1 MSAPTAYVFAY
12 ADVGARCLEVLVHGG
27 VDVRA
32 VVTHVDD
39 PAETRWFADV
49 AEVARKRGLRCLTS
63 AHADD
68 DARIIELLAAEPVD
82 FIFSFY
88 FRRLLPARLLG
99 LARRGALNMHGS
111 LLPRYRGRAPI
122 NWAILRGE
130 SETGAT
136 LHYMVERADAGDIV
150 DQQRVPIEIDDT
162 AFDVSRKVTDAA
174 AIVLKRSLPRLLDG
188 TAHRLPQR
196 ALRDQYFGRRGPE
209 DGRIDWSQPAKAIH
223 DLVRAVAPPFPGA
236 FTDIDGERWWIH
248 ATRLVG
254 GMPSPQPAP
263 LLHAHDGHCYI
274 ACVDGQT
281 LEVRALANAQGPVDV
296 SRLAAQLR
304 PTRLS

>member
-1 MSAPTAYVFAY
+1 MNAPTACVFAY
-12 ADVGARCLEVLVHGG
+12 AEVGALCLDVLLNGG

-49 AEVARKRGLRCLTS
+49 AAVARERRLRCLQS
-63 AHADD
+63 EYGDD
-68 DARIIELLAAEPVD
+68 SRIIQLLSAQPVD

-88 FRRLLPARLLG
+88 FRRLLPARLLA
-99 LARRGALNMHGS
+99 LATRGALNMHGS

-130 SETGAT
+130 RETGAT
-136 LHYMVERADAGDIV
+136 LHYMIERADAGDIV
-150 DQQRVPIEIDDT
+150 DQHRVAIGINDT
-162 AFDVSRKVTDAA
+162 ALDVSRKVTAAA
-174 AIVLKRSLPRLLDG
+174 AIVMTRSLPALING
-188 TAHRLPQR
+188 TAPRLPQR
-196 ALRDQYFGRRGPE
+196 ILPGQYFGRRRPE
-209 DGRIDWSQPAKAIH
+209 DGRIDWSQPASAIH

-236 FTDIDGERWWIH
+236 YTDIDGERWWLH

-254 GMPSPQPAP
+254 PTPSPQPAP
-263 LLHAHDGHCYI
+263 LLHASDGHCYI
-274 ACVDGQT
+274 ACVDGQM
-281 LEVRALANAQGPVDV
+281 LQVCAVANAHGPVDL
-296 SRLAAQLR
+296 SRLATQIR

>member
-1 MSAPTAYVFAY
+1 MSAPTACVFAY
-12 ADVGARCLEVLVHGG
+12 ADVGARCLDVLLRGG

-49 AEVARKRGLRCLTS
+49 SAIARDRGLRCLPCER
-63 AHADD
+63 ADD
-68 DARIIELLAAEPVD
+68 SRVVETLCAEQID

-88 FRRLLPARLLG
+88 FRQLLPARLLE

-130 SETGAT
+130 RETGAT
-136 LHYMVERADAGDIV
+136 LHHMVDRADAGDIV
-150 DQQRVPIEIDDT
+150 DQQAVPIEINDT
-162 AFDVSRKVTDAA
+162 ALDVSRKVTDAA
-174 AIVLKRSLPRLLDG
+174 EIVLTRSLPALIDG
-188 TAHRLPQR
+188 TARRVPQTVLPG
-196 ALRDQYFGRRGPE
+196 QYFGRRRPE
-209 DGRIDWSQPAKAIH
+209 DGRIDWSQPAKTIH

-236 FTDIDGERWWIH
+236 FTDIAGERWWIH

-254 GMPSPQPAP
+254 ATRLPQPAP
-263 LLHAHDGHCYI
+263 VLYAHEGRCYT

-281 LEVRALANAQGPVDV
+281 LEVRALANAHGPVDV
-296 SRLAAQLR
+296 SRLATHLP
-304 PTRLS
+304 PTRLG